1 MLKISSVLKLSLIR
15 NGYKVKLKLMFI
27 ELFFQ
32 IINTGRLRANEL
44 TVCHWLESTMSLKSL
59 ILKGVRNGLGLI
71 IVFFDW
77 ISRPKGTQRSE
88 SGQTAAQASMQGL
101 SLYQFF
107 ACPFCVKT
115 RRAIHKL
122 NVKIEP
128 RDINKSP
135 KFRQQLEAGGG
146 RVKVPC
152 LRIEE
157 AGDVRWMYES
167 NNIISFLEN
176 RV

>member
-1 MLKISSVLKLSLIR
+1 
-15 NGYKVKLKLMFI
+15 
-27 ELFFQ
+27 
-32 IINTGRLRANEL
+32 
-44 TVCHWLESTMSLKSL
+44 MSIKSL

-77 ISRPKGTQRSE
+77 ISRPKGIQRSE
-88 SGQTAAQASMQGL
+88 QEQASVQASMDGL

-107 ACPFCVKT
+107 ACPFCTKT

-122 NVKIEP
+122 NVNIEP
-128 RDINKSP
+128 RDINKNP
-135 KFRQQLEAGGG
+135 EHRKDLEAGGG

-157 AGDVRWMYES
+157 KGEVRWLYES
-167 NNIISFLEN
+167 KEIVSFLES
-176 RV
+176 RLAALPSA

>member
-1 MLKISSVLKLSLIR
+1 
-15 NGYKVKLKLMFI
+15 
-27 ELFFQ
+27 
-32 IINTGRLRANEL
+32 
-44 TVCHWLESTMSLKSL
+44 MSIKSL
-59 ILKGVRNGLGLI
+59 ILKAARNGLGLI

-77 ISRPKGTQRSE
+77 ISRPKPLQRSE
-88 SGQTAAQASMQGL
+88 QEQSSAQSAMQGL

-107 ACPFCVKT
+107 ACPFCTKT

-122 NVKIEP
+122 NVNVEA

-135 KFRQQLEAGGG
+135 EFRAQLEQGGG

-157 AGDVRWMYES
+157 KGEVRWMYES
-167 NNIISFLEN
+167 NDIISFLEN
-176 RV
+176 RLATH